1 MFGKRLR
8 MLRERKGFTKKKMS
22 EELQMPYTTYLH
34 YEDGTNQPNNEVLV
48 KIAEYFEISIDWLLD
63 YKPKN
68 KNSPVI
74 NKQWEVF
81 EKKLNL
87 FSIEELNKLD
97 SYIEFLIWERTHK
110 KKWRE
115 GQGLGSAFLV
125 LPVLALEVRQGT
137 LAFLWCF
144 WLVFASRP

>member
-1 MFGKRLR
+1 MLSKRLQ
-8 MLRERKGFTKKKMS
+8 MLRESKGLSKKQVA
-22 EELQMPYTTYLH
+22 EDLNLPYTTYRN
-34 YEDGTNQPNNEVLV
+34 YENNVCEPNSEVLV

-110 KKWRE
+110 KK
-115 GQGLGSAFLV
+115 
-125 LPVLALEVRQGT
+125 
-137 LAFLWCF
+137 
-144 WLVFASRP
+144 

>member
-8 MLRERKGFTKKKMS
+8 MLRESKGFTKKKMS

-34 YEDGTNQPNNEVLV
+34 YEDATNQPNNEVLV

-110 KKWRE
+110 KK
-115 GQGLGSAFLV
+115 
-125 LPVLALEVRQGT
+125 
-137 LAFLWCF
+137 
-144 WLVFASRP
+144 